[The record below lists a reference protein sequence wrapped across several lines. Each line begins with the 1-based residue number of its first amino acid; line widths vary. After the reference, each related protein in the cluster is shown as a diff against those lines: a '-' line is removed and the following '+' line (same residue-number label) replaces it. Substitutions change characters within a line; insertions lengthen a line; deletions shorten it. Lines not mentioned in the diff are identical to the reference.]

1 MTLSHADSRSMVVA
15 RIAVLAAMGSVLGYA
30 ETVLMPASPFP
41 GLRLGL
47 ANLAVLIA
55 FALLGSSAALAVTL
69 MRVFIVGLATGSLL
83 APTGALSLAGALAA
97 WFAISLVMHTG
108 GDAFSVVGWSVAG
121 STAHVLAQ
129 LGAACMLVGSVYPLA
144 LAPVSLVAAVC
155 AGVAIGWCAR
165 VLLSRVPFMKVSY
178 A

>member
-1 MTLSHADSRSMVVA
+1 MRSPADTRSSLVVRVA
-15 RIAVLAAMGSVLGYA
+15 LLAAMASVLGYA
-30 ETVLMPASPFP
+30 ETVLLPTSPVP

-55 FALLGSSAALAVTL
+55 LAVLGSSAALAVTII
-69 MRVFIVGLATGSLL
+69 RVLIVGLATGSLL
-83 APTGALSLAGALAA
+83 GPTGLLSLAGAIAA
-97 WFAISLVMHTG
+97 WAAMSLAMRLG
-108 GDAFSVVGWSVAG
+108 RDAFSVVGWSVLG
-121 STAHVLAQ
+121 SAAHVVAQ
-129 LGAACMLVGSVYPLA
+129 IGAACVLVGSFYPLA
-144 LAPVSLVAAVC
+144 LAPVSLIAAVC